1 MEDKFCAVSPE
12 GDKITI
18 ALHGKGGESQEV
30 TLSFDEASALAIT
43 LPRLL
48 TMAMSRRFSNAAMRH
63 VYPVRDYIVECAS
76 DRRHVLLTL
85 SCGGGFDVVF
95 CLDVSMIPMLT
106 RDLAGG
112 QALLET
118 PPSLHPN

>member
-12 GDKITI
+12 GDKILI
-18 ALHGKGGESQEV
+18 ELHRKDSAPQEV
-30 TLSFDEASALAIT
+30 TLSFDEASALAMT

-48 TMAMSRRFSNAAMRH
+48 TEALVRRFPDASMRH

-76 DRRHVLLTL
+76 DQRHVLLTL
-85 SCGGGFDVVF
+85 SSGGGFDVVF
-95 CLDVSMIPMLT
+95 GVDASMVPSLT

-112 QALLET
+112 QALLQA
-118 PPSLHPN
+118 PPSLRPN